1 MSYSNQE
8 LPSLDTAPSGS
19 IRFNTDSAK
28 MEIYNGEAWWEI
40 NIDHGSGRGLF
51 MGGTP
56 SPDTIDFITIDST
69 GTCTDFGNLTS
80 GRFTGGAFA
89 SQTRAVYAGGELAPG
104 AESNIVDYV
113 TISSLGDAVDFGD
126 TATNRRYTLA
136 AVSNKTRGIIG
147 GGGTP
152 SVTTSLDFF
161 TISTTGNST
170 EFGDLTVARSS
181 PFSAQSAVRAI
192 VAGGANGN
200 VIDFFTM
207 TSLGNALDFGDLTVA
222 RGSGG
227 GNSNSTR
234 AVFMGGTQTPS
245 NPNGVDTIDYVEIS
259 STGNAIDF
267 GDSIEARN
275 GGDGGAASPT
285 RICQAGGNNPSA
297 IDRIDFVNPQT
308 TGNSIDFG
316 DLTVARTY
324 PFGTS
329 NSHGGII

>member
-1 MSYSNQE
+1 ME
-8 LPSLDTAPSGS
+8 VASGS
-19 IRFNTDSAK
+19 IRFNTDSSK
-28 MEIYNGEAWWEI
+28 MEIFNGEQWWNI
-40 NIDHGSGRGLF
+40 DIDHGSGRGLF

-69 GTCTDFGNLTS
+69 GDATDFGNLST

-89 SQTRAVYAGGELAPG
+89 SQTRALYVAGETAPGGE
-104 AESNIVDYV
+104 SNTVDYV

-126 TATNRRYTLA
+126 SATTRRYTLA

-152 SVTTSLDFF
+152 SITTSLDYF
-161 TISTTGNST
+161 TIAATGNSA
-170 EFGDLTVARSS
+170 EFGDLSAARSS
-181 PFSAQSAVRAI
+181 SFSAQSAVRAI
-192 VAGGANGN
+192 VAGGSNGN
-200 VIDFFTM
+200 VMDFFTM
-207 TSLGNALDFGDLTVA
+207 TSLGNATDFGDLTVA

-227 GNSNSTR
+227 GGSNSTR
-234 AVFMGGTQTPS
+234 AVFMGGTTTPS
-245 NPNGVDTIDYVEIS
+245 TPAGHTTIDYVQIA
-259 STGNAIDF
+259 TLGNALDF

-297 IDRIDFVNPQT
+297 INRIDFVNPQT
-308 TGNSIDFG
+308 TGDSIDFG

>member
-1 MSYSNQE
+1 MEVS
-8 LPSLDTAPSGS
+8 SGS

-28 MEIYNGEAWWEI
+28 MEIFNGEAWFEI
-40 NIDHGSGRGLF
+40 DIDHGSGRGLF

-56 SPDTIDFITIDST
+56 SPDTIDFITIDT
-69 GTCTDFGNLTS
+69 KGDATDFGNLTS

-89 SQTRAVYAGGELAPG
+89 SQTRALYVAGELAPG

-126 TATNRRYTLA
+126 STTTRRYTLA
-136 AVSNKTRGIIG
+136 AVSNKTRGIFG

-161 TISTTGNST
+161 TIAATGNSS
-170 EFGDLTVARSS
+170 EFGDLSGARSS
-181 PFSAQSAVRAI
+181 SFSAQSAVRAI
-192 VAGGANGN
+192 VAGGSNGN
-200 VIDFFTM
+200 VMDFFTM
-207 TSLGNALDFGDLTVA
+207 TTLGNATDFGDLTVA

-227 GNSNSTR
+227 GGSNSTR
-234 AVFMGGTQTPS
+234 AVFMGGTTTPS
-245 NPNGVDTIDYVEIS
+245 TPAGHTTIDYVQIAS
-259 STGNAIDF
+259 LGDAIDF
-267 GDSIEARN
+267 GNSIEARN

-297 IDRIDFVNPQT
+297 INRIDFVNPQT
-308 TGNSIDFG
+308 TGDSIDFG
-316 DLTVARTY
+316 DLTAARTY

-329 NSHGGII
+329 NSHGGVS

>member
-1 MSYSNQE
+1 MEVS
-8 LPSLDTAPSGS
+8 SGS

-28 MEIYNGEAWWEI
+28 MEIFNGEAWFEI
-40 NIDHGSGRGLF
+40 DIDHGSGRGLF

-56 SPDTIDFITIDST
+56 SPDTIDFITIDT
-69 GTCTDFGNLTS
+69 KGDATDFGNLTS

-89 SQTRAVYAGGELAPG
+89 SQTRALYVAGELAPG

-126 TATNRRYTLA
+126 SASSRRYTLA
-136 AVSNKTRGIIG
+136 AVSNKTRGIFG

-161 TISTTGNST
+161 TIAATGNSS
-170 EFGDLTVARSS
+170 EFGDLSGARSS
-181 PFSAQSAVRAI
+181 SFSAQSAVRAI
-192 VAGGANGN
+192 VAGGSNGN
-200 VIDFFTM
+200 VMDFFTM
-207 TSLGNALDFGDLTVA
+207 TTLGNATDFGDLTVA

-227 GNSNSTR
+227 GGSNSTR
-234 AVFMGGTQTPS
+234 AVFMGGTTTPS
-245 NPNGVDTIDYVEIS
+245 TPAGHTTIDYVQIAS
-259 STGNAIDF
+259 LGDAIDF

-297 IDRIDFVNPQT
+297 INRIDFVNPQT
-308 TGNSIDFG
+308 TGDSVDFG
-316 DLTVARTY
+316 DLTAARTY

-329 NSHGGII
+329 NSHGGVS

>member
-1 MSYSNQE
+1 MEVS
-8 LPSLDTAPSGS
+8 SGS

-28 MEIYNGEAWWEI
+28 MEIFNGEQWWEI
-40 NIDHGSGRGLF
+40 DIDHGSGRGLF

-56 SPDTIDFITIDST
+56 SPDTIDFITIDT
-69 GTCTDFGNLTS
+69 KGDAQDFGNLTS

-89 SQTRAVYAGGELAPG
+89 SQTRAVYVAGELAPG
-104 AESNIVDYV
+104 AETNLVDYV
-113 TISSLGDAVDFGD
+113 TISSLGDAKDFGD
-126 TATNRRYTLA
+126 LIGTRRYTLA

-161 TISTTGNST
+161 TISNQGNSSD
-170 EFGDLTVARSS
+170 FGDLSAARSS
-181 PFSAQSAVRAI
+181 SFSAQSAVRAI
-192 VAGGANGN
+192 VAGGSNGN
-200 VIDFFTM
+200 VMDFFTM
-207 TSLGNALDFGDLTVA
+207 TSLGNATEFGDLTVA

-227 GNSNSTR
+227 GGSNSTR
-234 AVFMGGTQTPS
+234 AVFMGGTTTPS
-245 NPNGVDTIDYVEIS
+245 TPAGHTTIDYVQIAS
-259 STGNAIDF
+259 LGDAIDF
-267 GDSIEARN
+267 GNSIEARN

-308 TGNSIDFG
+308 TGDSIDFG
-316 DLTVARTY
+316 DLTAARTY

>member
-1 MSYSNQE
+1 MAG
-8 LPSLDTAPSGS
+8 LTSGS
-19 IRFNTDSAK
+19 IRFNTDSSK
-28 MEIYNGEAWWEI
+28 LEIYDGNAWFEI
-40 NIDHGSGRGLF
+40 DIDHGAGRGLF

-56 SPDTIDFITIDST
+56 SPDTIDYITIDST
-69 GTCTDFGNLTS
+69 GDAIDFGNLTS

-89 SQTRAVYAGGELAPG
+89 SQTRALYVAGELAPG

-113 TISSLGDAVDFGD
+113 TISSLGDAIDFGD
-126 TATNRRYTLA
+126 STTNRRYTLA

-152 SVTTSLDFF
+152 SITTSLDFF
-161 TISTTGNST
+161 TISTLGNSAD
-170 EFGDLTVARSS
+170 FGDLSAARGSS
-181 PFSAQSAVRAI
+181 FSAQSAVRAI
-192 VAGGANGN
+192 VAGGSNGN
-200 VIDFFTM
+200 VMDFFTM
-207 TSLGNALDFGDLTVA
+207 TSLGNATDFGDLTVA

-227 GNSNSTR
+227 GGSNSTR
-234 AVFMGGTQTPS
+234 AVFMGGTTTPS
-245 NPNGVDTIDYVEIS
+245 TPNGHTTIDYVQIS
-259 STGNAIDF
+259 TLGDAIDF

-297 IDRIDFVNPQT
+297 INRIDFVNPQT
-308 TGNSIDFG
+308 TGDSIDFG

-329 NSHGGII
+329 NSHGGVS